1 MFYCRKMWTY
11 MFCVHNMGYNK
22 LIFYNCH
29 EEQTNCAPDKVCSF
43 VYHFIN
49 SLLLNI
55 DELHVVVKIVTNNI
69 GMVTFHDCDHRS
81 LYLLSNLFSNIS
93 YSYIPCDQDSA
104 MEKKVVIHNDK
115 MYIPNE
121 CNGIISTTKHTAS
134 L

>member
-29 EEQTNCAPDKVCSF
+29 EGQTNCGPDKVFSF
-43 VYHFIN
+43 IYHCIN
-49 SLLLNI
+49 SLPLNI
-55 DELHVVVKIVTNNI
+55 DELHVVVKNVTNILLWLLFMIVII
-69 GMVTFHDCDHRS
+69 G
-81 LYLLSNLFSNIS
+81 LFIFSPICS
-93 YSYIPCDQDSA
+93 PMY
-104 MEKKVVIHNDK
+104 VILTYHVIKILQWKNRLIMIK

-121 CNGIISTTKHTAS
+121 CNGIISTTKHIAS